1 MKRLISILIF
11 SCVMISA
18 FAQEKIV
25 SDTISRLPDE
35 SVLRPSIPMK
45 PLISEEIFSSDVPV
59 FFDKSIF
66 NQPLI
71 PAYNKNLDF
80 LKYLHAS
87 KTKSIS
93 TTEMGI
99 GFFPFL
105 STGKIFNQST
115 YQLNDKLVFG
125 GNSFGVQSVFDKPKL
140 NPAIQDMSTK
150 GASMFLQYK
159 ISKNFKV
166 EGRVS
171 ITNHSGQF
179 EP

>member
-1 MKRLISILIF
+1 MKRLICIIIF
-11 SCVMISA
+11 SCVLFSTY
-18 FAQEKIV
+18 AQEKIV
-25 SDTISRLPDE
+25 SDTLVRVPDE
-35 SVLRPSIPMK
+35 SVLRPSLPSK
-45 PLISEEIFSSDVPV
+45 PLFSEESFSVKEPV
-59 FFDKSIF
+59 LFDNSLF

-71 PAYNKNLDF
+71 PTYNKNLDF
-80 LKYLHAS
+80 LKYLRP
-87 KTKSIS
+87 KTVSIS
-93 TTEMGI
+93 NYDMGI
-99 GFFPFL
+99 GFFPFIT
-105 STGKIFNQST
+105 TGKVFNQST

-159 ISKNFKV
+159 VSKNFKV

-171 ITNHSGQF
+171 ITNHSGPF